1 MGVRVPP
8 CSSFRRGRATSLG
21 QLVTSLLLETKR
33 TENAGAKGPRE
44 RTSVTYIVYT
54 LCILMLSLICEVRPP
69 NRVALVFHTGQDQT
83 FRLLEGSPLE
93 FRPYCMMRT
102 GVARLVRG
110 D

>member
-1 MGVRVPP
+1 MGVRVPS
-8 CSSFRRGRATSLG
+8 CSSFRHGLATSLW

-33 TENAGAKGPRE
+33 TENTGAKEPME
-44 RTSVTYIVYT
+44 RAPVTYIVYT
-54 LCILMLSLICEVRPP
+54 LCILVLSLICEVRPP
-69 NRVALVFHTGQDQT
+69 NRIALVFRTGQDQT
-83 FRLLEGSPLE
+83 FRLLEGSPLQ